1 MTISVEDLGAK
12 IDMLNRRYS
21 SVLKRKAELGGAL
34 QTKKEELA
42 DLIREI
48 QDAGYNPKTLVEDRN
63 KAQAELEALVSKF
76 ENDLNEAE
84 TALAGYDNKK

>member
-1 MTISVEDLGAK
+1 MAISVEELGNK
-12 IDMLNRRYS
+12 IETLNKRYS
-21 SVLKRKAELGGAL
+21 SVLRRKAELGGAL

-63 KAQAELEALVSKF
+63 KAQAELETLVSTF
-76 ENDLNEAE
+76 EKDLTEAE
-84 TALAGYDNKK
+84 TALAVYEKK